1 MIVPIPFNEPDE
13 RFLMHRLRSTSIAGV
28 LGGFL
33 AVALWAYQYHAN
45 DVWRWDLFA
54 VAATMAVVK
63 LAAMAFFR
71 LVD

>member
-28 LGGFL
+28 MGGLL
-33 AVALWAYQYHAN
+33 AVGLFAYQYYGN

-54 VAATMAVVK
+54 VAATMAAVK
-63 LAAMAFFR
+63 LVCMAVFR
-71 LVD
+71 LID

>member
-28 LGGFL
+28 LGGLL
-33 AVALWAYQYHAN
+33 AVGLLAYQYSGN
-45 DVWRWDLFA
+45 GIWRWDLFA

-63 LAAMAFFR
+63 LVSMAVFR
-71 LVD
+71 LID

>member
-1 MIVPIPFNEPDE
+1 MIVPFPFNEPDE

-33 AVALWAYQYHAN
+33 AVALWAYHFYAN

-54 VAATMAVVK
+54 VAATMAAVK
-63 LAAMAFFR
+63 LVCMAVFR
-71 LVD
+71 LID